1 MPAPFDYFWATGDK
15 KLSPVAVRLSSWP
28 AHLTGMQQVEGAAV
42 PVAASTALPT
52 STGGKYQVP
61 GIWGDKIFVPRSFLV
76 GAVIEWRAAPL
87 PLLSLLLTLV
97 LSLFCCRPPALAHV
111 DVNDAKAA
119 SRVRERDKKRRQRAR
134 AKAAKAAA
142 AARAADER
150 AADDAERSGA
160 GEL

>member
-1 MPAPFDYFWATGDK
+1 MQNGVAGKLLNGQGGGKGGMRVGRPVIAVPYGASSVAIDRARAPSRPPHSIKCRLRSINFGPQGTK

-76 GAVIEWRAAPL
+76 GAVIEWRSPSPSFVAPANSCSL
-87 PLLSLLLTLV
+87 PLL
-97 LSLFCCRPPALAHV
+97 LSPSSP
-111 DVNDAKAA
+111 
-119 SRVRERDKKRRQRAR
+119 RAR
-134 AKAAKAAA
+134 
-142 AARAADER
+142 
-150 AADDAERSGA
+150 
-160 GEL
+160 

>member
-1 MPAPFDYFWATGDK
+1 MWGELRNGQGGGKGGMRVGRLLIGVPYQARSVVIDRARAPSRPPHSIKCRLRSIISGPQGTK

-76 GAVIEWRAAPL
+76 GAVIEWRSPSPSFVAPANSCSL
-87 PLLSLLLTLV
+87 PLL
-97 LSLFCCRPPALAHV
+97 LSPSSP
-111 DVNDAKAA
+111 
-119 SRVRERDKKRRQRAR
+119 RAR
-134 AKAAKAAA
+134 
-142 AARAADER
+142 
-150 AADDAERSGA
+150 
-160 GEL
+160 